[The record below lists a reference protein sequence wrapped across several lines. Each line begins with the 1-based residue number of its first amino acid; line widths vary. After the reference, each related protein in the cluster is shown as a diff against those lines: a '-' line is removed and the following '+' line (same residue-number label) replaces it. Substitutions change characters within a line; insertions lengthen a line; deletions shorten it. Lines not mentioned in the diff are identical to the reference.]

1 MTEPAGDDGVRIG
14 TAEREAALKA
24 LEEHLTAGR
33 LDLDEYGER
42 SAKVWAARTSNE
54 LIPLF
59 ADLPLPHAI
68 PVQAAAAQPRP
79 ADYREVRRNSTGPL
93 GGPLFGRFGETIVAL
108 SPFVALVLFF
118 ALHAPWFVF
127 LLIPASGALVYGN
140 AKGDRRRRDHHHHDR
155 H

>member
-24 LEEHLTAGR
+24 LEEHLVAGR
-33 LDLDEYGER
+33 LELDEYGER
-42 SAKVWAARTSNE
+42 SAKVSVARTSSE

-59 ADLPLPHAI
+59 ADLPLPHAS
-68 PVQAAAAQPRP
+68 PAPDAAAQPRRVNP
-79 ADYREVRRNSTGPL
+79 REVRRNSTGPL
-93 GGPLFGRFGETIVAL
+93 GGPLFGRFGETVVAL
-108 SPFVALVLFF
+108 SPFVALALFF
-118 ALHAPWFVF
+118 ALGAPWFVF

-140 AKGDRRRRDHHHHDR
+140 AKGGRRHDRHHHDR